1 MKCSLRLFMTAAL
14 LAIFMFITN
23 GAANSELVENHL
35 FAPNTP
41 SLGIYHQEF
50 HRTSINKDPDLT
62 EGYNSLTEFK
72 FSKAIKS
79 LNKAAHNDSLDKV
92 TRAEAYT
99 YLGYTYMN
107 IRDTKHCLEALKKS
121 ISLNPNN
128 PLAYYFLAHEY
139 FLNGDFSATEEYLKK
154 AIEIH
159 PKFVSAMRM
168 LAELYKDQG
177 ELAKSAEYYQKI
189 IEIFPNSGYFHYQY
203 YKIQNQLKNY
213 DEAETSLKTLIKLQ
227 PKYRPN
233 YLNLGEIYISEGK
246 KDRNKLDKALQE
258 FDYILKITPDESR
271 AFEGKAKVYFEKG
284 DYDTAM
290 VLAKHA
296 NDLSPGNAFVK
307 ALIAD
312 IRAAKDKELKKN
324 LSWAA
329 VCIGFLLAGIALA
342 YFIISNYRKKYVISV
357 IHNFNHSVDDI
368 YDLETLVNYL
378 LNFFL
383 DLGGSPKGVF
393 LLFNRQNNE
402 LSLEDFRAIDEEK
415 LTSFNIFAGGD
426 MTNWITTLKRYIL
439 TVDEV
444 SKDPKFEVVFPSLKD
459 RLKSLGLKY
468 IIPIRDKNSL
478 LGIVALDE
486 FQARGKVL
494 PYENDLLMPLVTTSA
509 QSLSALTLYQISMS
523 DETTGVYNKRY
534 FMQNLNLELR
544 RAERYE
550 QPLSVI
556 VLDLDD
562 LKRVNTTYGYEQGDL
577 LLRETGAIIRQ
588 NVREGIDIAARTGGE
603 EFSIILPS
611 TDADRVL
618 TTAERIRRS
627 VQECRFPG
635 FPEGSKEKVTI
646 SLGTATY
653 PAATNS
659 EKSLVER
666 AQAALTLAKRSGKNK
681 ICTAEKTEEPGKV
694 VETGIISESGETQTA
709 ASSQA
714 RTAVQMV
721 DSLMDETGFFSR
733 SFFDERYSGEVRRAE
748 RSSNPCSLILM
759 KPDLELSESERSGV
773 FKEVSRIFKAN
784 LRRGI
789 DVPARYDR
797 DTLAILIPEAD
808 QHKTSQI
815 ARRIKALIDKQDLK
829 AGQQKVTFS
838 FGISN
843 FPNVGRTEESFLDT
857 ARQALR
863 MCQQMGGDRALIATP
878 V

>member
-1 MKCSLRLFMTAAL
+1 LSAFNQAA
-14 LAIFMFITN
+14 
-23 GAANSELVENHL
+23 SELVENHL
-35 FAPNTP
+35 LAPNTP

-50 HRTSINKDPDLT
+50 HQTNINRDSDLT
-62 EGYNSLTEFK
+62 EGYKSLTEFQ
-72 FSKAIKS
+72 FSRAIKF
-79 LNKAAHNDSLDKV
+79 LNKSAHNNSLSKNA
-92 TRAEAYT
+92 RAEAYT
-99 YLGYTYMN
+99 YLGYAYMN
-107 IRDTKHCLEALKKS
+107 LRDTKHCIEALKKA
-121 ISLNPNN
+121 ISLNPNS
-128 PLAYYFLAHEY
+128 PMSYYFLAHEY
-139 FLNGDFSATEEYLKK
+139 FLNGDFAATEDYLKK
-154 AIEIH
+154 AIAIH

-177 ELAKSAEYYQKI
+177 QLAKSAEYYQKI

-203 YKIQNQLKNY
+203 YKIQSQLKNY
-213 DEAETSLKTLIKLQ
+213 EEAETSLKTLIKLQ

-233 YLNLGEIYISEGK
+233 YLNLGDVYISEGK
-246 KDRNKLDKALQE
+246 LDKAIQE

-271 AFEGKAKVYFEKG
+271 AYEGKAKVFYKKG
-284 DYDTAM
+284 DFDTAM
-290 VLAKHA
+290 ALAKLA
-296 NDLSPGNAFVK
+296 NELSPGNAYVK

-312 IRAAKDKELKKN
+312 IKASREKEIQKN

-329 VCIGFLLAGIALA
+329 VWAGFIIAGIALA
-342 YFIISNYRKKYVISV
+342 YFTISYYRKKYVISV

-383 DLGGSPKGVF
+383 DLGGSPRGVF

-402 LSLEDFRAIDEEK
+402 LSLEDHKGLTEED
-415 LTSFNIFAGGD
+415 LNSFNIFAGGD
-426 MTNWITTLKRYIL
+426 MTNWITALKRQIL

-459 RLKSLGLKY
+459 RLRTLGLKY

-478 LGIVALDE
+478 LGIIALDE

-588 NVREGIDIAARTGGE
+588 NIREGIDIAARTGGE
-603 EFSIILPS
+603 EFSVILPS

-653 PAATNS
+653 PSNSAT

-666 AQAALTLAKRSGKNK
+666 AQIALTQAKRTGKNR
-681 ICTAEKTEEPGKV
+681 ICTSEQSEEPGQMTGSTGTAPAKTSSQV
-694 VETGIISESGETQTA
+694 VE
-709 ASSQA
+709 
-714 RTAVQMV
+714 
-721 DSLMDETGFFSR
+721 SLMDETGFFSR
-733 SFFDERYSGEVRRAE
+733 SFFDERYTGEVRRAE

-759 KPDLELSESERSGV
+759 KADLELSESERSGV
-773 FKEVSRIFKAN
+773 FSEVSKIFRSN
-784 LRRGI
+784 LRKGI

-815 ARRIKALIDKQDLK
+815 ARRIKSLIDKQDLK
-829 AGQQKVTFS
+829 AGEQKVTFS